1 MLDVLD
7 LPEHPAVLVSAPE
20 GDVSVVQALMALR
33 PQAQVTAVE
42 VVSREGRGTEPHSAI
57 QAVALRDVATAVRP
71 GTVDAALF
79 DHALDDIVIEA
90 LSRHE
95 RLGPRDPA
103 AGEYSAWAR
112 AVRAYWRTGDLEEVA
127 APFFVSLMEGCQ
139 PLLRASAKI
148 VHHHRVLGADLVAG
162 QPMDLYTQYIELA
175 RQWIRLSPLRLREIV
190 LDSLD
195 PQWWLCLERRG

>member
-1 MLDVLD
+1 MLD
-7 LPEHPAVLVSAPE
+7 LPERPEVLVAAPQGE
-20 GDVSVVQALMALR
+20 ASVVQALMALR
-33 PQAQVTAVE
+33 PSARATAVD
-42 VVSREGRGTEPHSAI
+42 VSPPEGGGKERHSPI
-57 QAVALRDVATAVRP
+57 QAVALSDLAAVVRP

-79 DHALDDIVIEA
+79 DHAIDDIVIEA

-95 RLGPRDPA
+95 ELGPRDAA
-103 AGEYSAWAR
+103 AGEYSPWAR
-112 AVRAYWRTGDLEEVA
+112 AVRAYWRAGDLEEVA

-139 PLLRASAKI
+139 PLLRRSAKI

-175 RQWIRLSPLRLREIV
+175 RGWIRHSPLRLREIA

-195 PQWWLCLERRG
+195 PQWWLCLERDS